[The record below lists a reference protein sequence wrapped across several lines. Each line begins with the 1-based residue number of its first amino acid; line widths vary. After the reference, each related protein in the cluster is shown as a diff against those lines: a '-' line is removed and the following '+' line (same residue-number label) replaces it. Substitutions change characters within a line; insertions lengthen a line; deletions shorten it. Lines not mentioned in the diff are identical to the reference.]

1 MVSPKNSS
9 IFLLSF
15 TGNSSQWDKTFLD
28 PADEFVGYEHNEV
41 LPVIEEVSKAVEG
54 GYYAAGFLSYEA
66 APAFDPSH
74 EGKDPEDF
82 PRIWFRTFNTMVPR
96 GLRPTPSG
104 DFFVSPLEPEIT
116 REEYVDKVQ
125 GIRKLIS
132 SGEVYQVNF
141 TYRLEG
147 KFEGSEASY
156 FHRLCDAESSSYGA
170 YIDCGRYVIL
180 SASPELFFHS
190 IGRSI
195 SVKPMK
201 GTIRR
206 GDDEV
211 SDRNNR
217 VTLENSP
224 KDRSENLMIVDL
236 MRNDLGRISVPG
248 SVQASSLFEVERYET
263 LYQMVSEIRSTL
275 REDVTIRDLMGS
287 LFPCGS
293 VTGAPKIRSMQII
306 NNLEVSPRKIYSGAI
321 GYLTP
326 YGEAAFNV
334 AIRTAVIDRV
344 SKSIIYGTGGGIIHD
359 SIPREEYIESELKS
373 SFIRQ
378 VKPSFKL
385 IETILYEPG
394 EGFFLLEEHLVRIEK
409 SASFFGFPF
418 EKRIIVDRLK
428 EEVEAFRDSP
438 MRIRLLLDKGGLLEV
453 ESSKM
458 MTPRSDD
465 VHKVH
470 LYEVPVDENSI
481 FLYHKTT
488 VRDFYDYARSRHPD
502 ADELL
507 FVNRKGEVT
516 EGTRTNV
523 VIRKEGA
530 YYTPPVESGLL
541 PGTFREKLL
550 ERGKISERKLSI
562 SDLISAEE
570 LFLINSVRK
579 WVKGKVMDTEAFSCP
594 RESRPAPLP

>member
-1 MVSPKNSS
+1 MVSSKDSS
-9 IFLLSF
+9 IYFLSF
-15 TGNSSQWDKTFLD
+15 NGNFSRWDRTFLD
-28 PADEFVGYEHNEV
+28 PADEFVGYEHNEI

-74 EGKDPEDF
+74 EGKDPGAF
-82 PRIWFRTFNTMVPR
+82 PRIWFRTFHTMVPH
-96 GLRPTPSG
+96 GSRPTPSG
-104 DFFVSPLEPEIT
+104 DFFVSPLEPEIS
-116 REEYVDKVQ
+116 REEYVDKVAI
-125 GIRKLIS
+125 IRELIS
-132 SGEVYQVNF
+132 SGETYQVNF

-170 YIDCGRYVIL
+170 YMDCGRYVIL

-206 GDDEV
+206 GNDEV
-211 SDRNNR
+211 SDIKNR
-217 VTLENSP
+217 RILENSP

-248 SVQASSLFEVERYET
+248 SVYASSLFEVERYET

-306 NNLEVSPRKIYSGAI
+306 NDLEVSPRKIYSGAI

-326 YGEAAFNV
+326 HGETAFNV

-359 SIPREEYIESELKS
+359 SIPRDEYIESEVKS

-394 EGFFLLEEHLVRIEK
+394 EGFFLLEEHLLRIEK
-409 SASFFGFPF
+409 SASLFGFPF
-418 EKRIIVDRLK
+418 EKQIIEDRLK
-428 EEVEAFRDSP
+428 EEVEAFRDSR
-438 MRIRLLLDKGGLLEV
+438 MRIRLLLDKSGSLDM
-453 ESSKM
+453 ESSKLGY
-458 MTPRSDD
+458 PRGDE
-465 VHKVH
+465 VQKVQ

-502 ADELL
+502 ADELI

-516 EGTRTNV
+516 EGTRANV
-523 VIRKEGA
+523 VIRKDGA

-541 PGTFREKLL
+541 RGTFREKLL
-550 ERGKISERKLSI
+550 EEGKISERKLSI
-562 SDLISAEE
+562 SDVKGADE
-570 LFLINSVRK
+570 LFLINSVRR
-579 WVKGKVMDTEAFSCP
+579 WVMGMIVDVDPISCP
-594 RESRPAPLP
+594 VGPRPATLP